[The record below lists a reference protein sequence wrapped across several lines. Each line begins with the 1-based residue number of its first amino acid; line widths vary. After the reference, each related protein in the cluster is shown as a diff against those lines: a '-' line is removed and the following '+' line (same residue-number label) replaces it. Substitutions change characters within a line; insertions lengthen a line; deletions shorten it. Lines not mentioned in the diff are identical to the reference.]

1 MFWLYLIIVLN
12 FKAQNLGVVRTTA
25 FVRIT
30 VRVQSKLCSY
40 FDSVRQK
47 GREGS
52 DFKSCRWK
60 VRKWAIFLFFK
71 FSKNIW
77 KNMSKNMVQTGS
89 KFFYRNMKS
98 TFFVKRYLTGV
109 ERSDQCKYRLYP
121 LTLCTDNSNVID
133 NLRGYSQRRIT
144 MPNMQTSFQIVD
156 DTARIDFLQKL
167 VTVLYFEAQLEYIL
181 KSFIYSLPGMADFK
195 MTFTKVAV

>member
-47 GREGS
+47 GIEGS

-89 KFFYRNMKS
+89 TFFYRNMKS
-98 TFFVKRYLTGV
+98 TFFAKRYLTEV
-109 ERSDQCKYRLYP
+109 ERSDQCRYRLYP
-121 LTLCTDNSNVID
+121 LTLCTVNSNVLD
-133 NLRGYSQRRIT
+133 NLRGYLQRRIT
-144 MPNMQTSFQIVD
+144 MQIC
-156 DTARIDFLQKL
+156 RR
-167 VTVLYFEAQLEYIL
+167 
-181 KSFIYSLPGMADFK
+181 PFK
-195 MTFTKVAV
+195 